1 MEYYNNGISN
11 AKNKGYKRKGIS
23 RLDERSA
30 VLVDSDK
37 FLFSIK
43 YQFSLWSKD
52 LRVDKWYLGSGNSLL
67 RQAPVPWGNPA
78 DSLACVHGTGYRKH
92 RLPAETVKVSLYTA
106 EYHLLGDYAWFFGP
120 SMSAWGCRLSPCQL
134 GALPAN
140 SSLCFVTA
148 ANKTAEGWRLSS
160 SDPSLPIFKSQVINY
175 SHPPKSVRKGNY
187 TKEVIGHQLVGTCDP
202 E

>member
-67 RQAPVPWGNPA
+67 RQAPVP
-78 DSLACVHGTGYRKH
+78 
-92 RLPAETVKVSLYTA
+92 
-106 EYHLLGDYAWFFGP
+106 
-120 SMSAWGCRLSPCQL
+120 
-134 GALPAN
+134 
-140 SSLCFVTA
+140 
-148 ANKTAEGWRLSS
+148 
-160 SDPSLPIFKSQVINY
+160 
-175 SHPPKSVRKGNY
+175 
-187 TKEVIGHQLVGTCDP
+187 
-202 E
+202 